1 MSKLL
6 KKYQASGNVLLWS
19 DFRNGSFKEIVS
31 NANPT
36 IQGTTVKWMNTKE
49 GMSVFTSVVSA
60 AYSGLN
66 YATQSNT
73 KGTILCYYKKTQDGP
88 LLSGG
93 SVQEVI
99 QNNQSYQFLFNN
111 NVYGI
116 WSYAGTTG
124 FKTSGYTPDS
134 NSHFYSTVF
143 ESAGITDFYVDAIYK
158 GTTSTWTAG
167 ATGAVLTVGYGAD
180 LNRQAGGGI
189 LMFAILNVKLTSEE
203 VKQVYEEITT
213 ANIGIGNLKYNNI
226 KLPTIQEN
234 DPLCVLHFD
243 MKTKDGS
250 NKLIDLKKPTRALT
264 AGGIVSPVFENTN
277 NLSGVKFN
285 SGYLLYNT
293 NNTDLWQA
301 ESRTVSAIV
310 KITDVSVGVKAIAA
324 SSGTAFYVGLSADK
338 LLTSFRNG
346 SSVQTAPI
354 GTIALK
360 ANSTYLLDYV
370 LEKSNLDII
379 VSMYANGELN
389 YSQTFLGAGILG
401 STTPLILGAGNTV
414 SANAFIGSIYD
425 VKYYRKALSSTEI
438 ANKYLAFAKQPLLKI
453 DSKQMVQSLTTSTA
467 GQQITNTPFIV
478 SSGSFKVS
486 NDGNKSWIECVTAGI
501 AYMKSDLNCGTFMF
515 EMYKG
520 GASTT
525 PFVGFMA
532 SVIGANNATN
542 QNAWWLGAEVNER
555 YNLIRSLA
563 GAAGNKMYTDTGYIS
578 LSTPYKMLVTVDP
591 ARNFTI
597 YIKGGS
603 ITNWIKSPTLIN
615 TNPVLDTN
623 VATSKY
629 IILSLGIGDKVT
641 NLTWLQGVIDPT
653 TNYQAINF

>member
-19 DFRNGSFKEIVS
+19 DFRNGSIKDII
-31 NANPT
+31 ANTSPG

-49 GMSVFTSVVSA
+49 GMSVFTPTLSA

-66 YATQSNT
+66 YSPQTNT
-73 KGTILCYYKKTQDGP
+73 KGTILCYFKKTQDGT
-88 LLSGG
+88 SII
-93 SVQEVI
+93 QETI
-99 QNNQSYQFLFNN
+99 QNNQSYQFLFYNN
-111 NVYGI
+111 AYGI

-143 ESAGITDFYVDAIYK
+143 ESVGITNFYVDAIYK

-167 ATGAVLTVGYGAD
+167 ATGAALTVGYGAD

-213 ANIGIGNLKYNNI
+213 ANIGIGNLKYNNFR
-226 KLPTIQEN
+226 LPTIQEN

-264 AGGIVSPVFENTN
+264 AGGIASPVFENTN
-277 NLSGVKFN
+277 NLGGVKFN
-285 SGYLLYNT
+285 SGYLYYAT
-293 NNTDLWQA
+293 NNSDLWQA
-301 ESRTVSAIV
+301 ESRTVSVIIKPTHLTGGKIIV
-310 KITDVSVGVKAIAA
+310 G
-324 SSGTAFYVGLSADK
+324 SSGTAFYVGQTENK
-338 LLTSFRNG
+338 LLISFINA
-346 SSVQTAPI
+346 SSVTRNMA
-354 GTIALK
+354 GTTVLAI
-360 ANSTYLLDYV
+360 NSTYVVDYV
-370 LEKSNLDII
+370 FEKSNLDITTTTYI
-379 VSMYANGELN
+379 NGVLDRSLAYPGE
-389 YSQTFLGAGILG
+389 GILA
-401 STTPLILGAGNTV
+401 STTPLIIGSSNTV
-414 SANAFIGSIYD
+414 SANPFIGSIYD

-453 DSKQMVQSLTTSTA
+453 NSKQMIQSLTTSTA

-478 SSGSFKVS
+478 SSGSFKLS

-532 SVIGANNATN
+532 SEIGANNATN

-555 YNLIRSLA
+555 YNLVRSLA
-563 GAAGNKMYTDTGYIS
+563 GAAGNKMYTDASYIS

-603 ITNWIKSPTLIN
+603 ITNWIKSPTVIN